1 MNFLESVAMTGDDEG
16 VGELDRFFGSEKVFP
31 LSVEA
36 DKKTSFLPPLSPSHT
51 TLILEPSAAIPGD
64 EDTPAAE
71 EISFGRANVIPP
83 SLEAVNHILSLSD
96 HTTYTAPSEPAA
108 I

>member
-16 VGELDRFFGSEKVFP
+16 VGELERFFGSEKVFP

-36 DKKTSFLPPLSPSHT
+36 DKKISFVTPLSPSHT
-51 TLILEPSAAIPGD
+51 TLILELSAAIRGD
-64 EDTPAAE
+64 EDAPAEE
-71 EISFGRANVIPP
+71 EISFGRVNVTPP
-83 SLEAVNHILSLSD
+83 SLEAANHILSLSD